1 MEPASDTE
9 GCCHRFRFFF
19 ATIFSRKRNFATI
32 FSFARERIDPLFC
45 LNGVRRVSL
54 PRDHQIDLKKGLV
67 LSVGVH
73 LAVNA
78 DVVAPPAYV
87 AYHEWFGGPFV
98 MRSPS
103 RVRDSLRFL
112 LLAETA
118 AGMARYSIMIAE
130 TSPAEAI
137 INTDQRRNTMM
148 LTLKSVAIAT
158 AIVAGLQVATATA
171 DIFSDVQK
179 TAPRSIFTDLD
190 RTAPRAEGIFGSL
203 GQTAPRSDIFV
214 DTSRTAPRKT
224 SIFDSLQGS
233 AP

>member
-1 MEPASDTE
+1 
-9 GCCHRFRFFF
+9 
-19 ATIFSRKRNFATI
+19 
-32 FSFARERIDPLFC
+32 
-45 LNGVRRVSL
+45 
-54 PRDHQIDLKKGLV
+54 
-67 LSVGVH
+67 
-73 LAVNA
+73 
-78 DVVAPPAYV
+78 
-87 AYHEWFGGPFV
+87 

-118 AGMARYSIMIAE
+118 TGMARYSIMIAE